1 MHTKSRDAKLR
12 FAPGSSRE
20 PRRLDTLR
28 AQMEDIERGDRIKEL
43 REARRLTQPAVV
55 ERMCAVGGPRRT
67 ADPFIGLRG
76 YQRTKRAAVSPGAKR
91 ASSRKSST
99 RRRTTSSAAKAND
112 AQPRAARAV
121 DTDLAERL
129 GTIED
134 RLDDLHAQ
142 RNGFMVL
149 LEQQTTI
156 LARIEEATRTLD
168 AAGEKWAN
176 RLSTTTRRIFEEAE
190 RDVQSRE
197 EARDRRATQRSPQG

>member
-1 MHTKSRDAKLR
+1 MCEIGGPKKNGDPFVVLR
-12 FAPGSSRE
+12 SYQKYEAGGGISWEKTRVLAE
-20 PRRLDTLR
+20 ALDTT
-28 AQMEDIERGDRIKEL
+28 EEYITHGEGERR
-43 REARRLTQPAVV
+43 
-55 ERMCAVGGPRRT
+55 
-67 ADPFIGLRG
+67 
-76 YQRTKRAAVSPGAKR
+76 
-91 ASSRKSST
+91 
-99 RRRTTSSAAKAND
+99 
-112 AQPRAARAV
+112 QPRSARAV
-121 DTDLAERL
+121 DTDIAERL